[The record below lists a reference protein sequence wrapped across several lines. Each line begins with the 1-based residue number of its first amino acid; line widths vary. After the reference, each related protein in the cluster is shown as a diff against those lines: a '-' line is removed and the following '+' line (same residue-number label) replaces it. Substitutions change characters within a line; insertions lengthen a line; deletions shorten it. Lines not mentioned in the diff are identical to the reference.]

1 MVRKISD
8 SQEWSLILVRSGG
21 YTIDNELNDALF
33 HFGRTFNEIMLLKK
47 NNLKPNSLPN
57 AVTYLLKKNLLSDV
71 ALETGFIID
80 ISKKEKHNDIN
91 CQWIKF
97 EKIISSCKSRNTPMG
112 IDECLWGVYSLDNG
126 NMSFEM
132 IGITP
137 ETLPTNLWIKVR
149 PLGDR
154 NLAWILSQ
162 NNLLK
167 SDEKEQKTLDD
178 FFDFNLP
185 ELTRNFL
192 VLPGPPLDMP

>member
-1 MVRKISD
+1 MVRKISA
-8 SQEWSLILVRSGG
+8 QEWSLILVRSGG

-33 HFGRTFNEIMLLKK
+33 HFGRTFTEIMLLKK
-47 NNLKPNSLPN
+47 NNFKPNSLPN
-57 AVTYLLKKNLLSDV
+57 AVIYLLKKNLLSDV

-80 ISKKEKHNDIN
+80 ISKKEKHNDIDY
-91 CQWIKF
+91 QWIKF
-97 EKIISSCKSRNTPMG
+97 EKIISSCKSRKTPMG

-126 NMSFEM
+126 NTSFEM
-132 IGITP
+132 IGIAT
-137 ETLPTNLWIKVR
+137 ETLPSNLWIKVR

>member
-33 HFGRTFNEIMLLKK
+33 HFGRTFKEIMLLKK

-91 CQWIKF
+91 YQWIKF

-149 PLGDR
+149 PLSDR

-178 FFDFNLP
+178 FFECNLP
-185 ELTRNFL
+185 ELHKSFIT
-192 VLPGPPLDMP
+192 LPGPP